1 MIQLAEGQLDVL
13 ESLPPEAL
21 VREVLALNG
30 KPCITNSFQIEDMV
44 VLHLLRGFD
53 PGIPVLFLDTGYHF
67 AETYAYRDRMVREWG
82 LNLISLQARQTVAG
96 QEAAFGILNRTD
108 PTRCC
113 QLRKVEPLMRGLE
126 PYDIWF
132 TGLRREQ
139 SPTRRN
145 LRKVEHHT
153 LPSGKT
159 LLKVSPLAD
168 WNTKQVWNYISAHR
182 IEYLPLYDR
191 GYPSIGCEPCTSLPL
206 DPNNPRSG
214 RWSGQKLE
222 CGIHTFTEKA
232 PLMEEVG
239 KAND

>member
-1 MIQLAEGQLDVL
+1 MIRLGDDALGVL
-13 ESLPPEAL
+13 ETLTPESLVHETL
-21 VREVLALNG
+21 SLDG

-44 VLHLLRGFD
+44 VLHLLRALD
-53 PGIPVLFLDTGYHF
+53 PRIPVLFLDTGYHF
-67 AETYAYRDRMVREWG
+67 AETYAYRDHMTEKWN
-82 LNLISLQARQTVAG
+82 LNLISLTARQTVAE
-96 QEAAFGILNRTD
+96 QEAAFGMLNKTD

-126 PYDIWF
+126 SYDIWF

-145 LRKVEHHT
+145 LRKVERHT

-168 WNTKQVWNYISAHR
+168 WSTKQVWAYITGNH

-191 GYPSIGCEPCTSLPL
+191 GYSSIGCEPCTSLPL
-206 DPNNPRSG
+206 DSNNPRSG
-214 RWSGQKLE
+214 RWSGRKLE
-222 CGIHTFTEKA
+222 CGIHTFTEKNS
-232 PLMEEVG
+232 PYEG
-239 KAND
+239 TRQGQ